1 VRRLVFVIVCA
12 LALPVSVARAWT
24 WPVDGPVLR
33 PFAFDHSSPYAGGQH
48 RGVDLGAPVGTP
60 VLAPVEGVVSFAGT
74 VPNGGK
80 TVSIQSPFGYTA
92 TLLHLGSIDVKRG
105 AFVGEAS
112 VVGAVGADGDPPYVY
127 FGVRVTSDPQGY
139 VDPLELLPPRP
150 ETSTAGPSSV
160 APPAE
165 AEAPAEPV
173 VEAGPAEP
181 VSAPAEPVVSP
192 VPAVATVPQAEAAPV
207 APAAQAPAAPAL
219 GETGSVAA
227 VPTPTAAD
235 DVSPGI
241 SAESEAPAPPV
252 EAAAIDEVRPP
263 AALELAPPAVDE
275 RAEAQPQAPAAPNE
289 SHPGQ
294 VAAGRPQVD
303 QREGSDSVPAITRSK
318 TSARA
323 TNGVRSPA
331 SIPASDAAADRA
343 GFRLPLGFGAL
354 LGGVAL
360 AWAVRRRNLKKAARI
375 MSIPEAEPNV
385 ARAEA
390 EEDPRG
396 AGLAVRGWE
405 AAPRPRGRVRRAGGH
420 LRALPPAQGQ
430 RRSDGEWDRRA
441 WDAGDGDCGS
451 RRRLAA

>member
-33 PFAFDHSSPYAGGQH
+33 PFVFDPSSPYAGGQH

-92 TLLHLGSIDVKRG
+92 TLLHLGSIEVKRG

-207 APAAQAPAAPAL
+207 APAAQAAAAPAL

-227 VPTPTAAD
+227 VPTPTASD
-235 DVSPGI
+235 DFSPGI

-252 EAAAIDEVRPP
+252 EAAASDEVRPP
-263 AALELAPPAVDE
+263 SAVALAPAVE
-275 RAEAQPQAPAAPNE
+275 ARVGAQPLAPAAPKE

-294 VAAGRPQVD
+294 VADGRPQID
-303 QREGSDSVPAITRSK
+303 QRGSADSVPAITPSK
-318 TSARA
+318 TSVRA
-323 TNGVRSPA
+323 TNGVRSRSSRPA
-331 SIPASDAAADRA
+331 GDAAVDRA
-343 GFRLPLGFGAL
+343 GLHLTLALGAL
-354 LGGVAL
+354 LVAL
-360 AWAVRRRNLKKAARI
+360 ALVLAVRRRGLKKAARI

-385 ARAEA
+385 ARAET
-390 EEDPRG
+390 EEDPRRSR
-396 AGLAVRGWE
+396 LAIRGRE

-420 LRALPPAQGQ
+420 LRPLPPAERE
-430 RRSDGEWDRRA
+430 RRPDGEWDRRA
-441 WDAGDGDCGS
+441 WDARDGDCGS